1 MRRLDFRYLGSLL
14 QVGVPITEPAL
25 LPRDRGTSSEMCI
38 IVENWW
44 MEEVSLQL
52 PLSMHLRIAAIALWG
67 LWPCPLVLS
76 APCSLDL
83 QPSLS
88 EEDTLWHSP
97 LSESLSLGE
106 TICLCSPLLPS
117 LTVILRPSHFMLFQT
132 LAQKCFALHTE
143 TFMCNL
149 MNWSNSGPK
158 NPCHDSWAAS
168 VTY

>member
-1 MRRLDFRYLGSLL
+1 MRRLYFRYLGSLL
-14 QVGVPITEPAL
+14 QVGLPITEPVL
-25 LPRDRGTSSEMCI
+25 LPRDRGTSSGMCI

-97 LSESLSLGE
+97 LLESLSLGE

-132 LAQKCFALHTE
+132 LAQKCFALHTD